1 MQEIKI
7 IYNTEVLKSSLSDY
21 NDAYILVRGN
31 ITNAGNIAARVAFK
45 NRAPFTKYITKVDRI
60 KIDDAEDLVMPIYNL
75 LEQSSN
81 YPDTTVSL
89 WFYSEDEGDDLGNSI
104 INTNAF
110 KSFKY
115 TTKLIG
121 STAAANGILEDAT
134 AAAPLKYLSNF
145 GRSLEI
151 LLIN

>member
-1 MQEIKI
+1 M
-7 IYNTEVLKSSLSDY
+7 
-21 NDAYILVRGN
+21 
-31 ITNAGNIAARVAFK
+31 
-45 NRAPFTKYITKVDRI
+45 
-60 KIDDAEDLVMPIYNL
+60 
-75 LEQSSN
+75 
-81 YPDTTVSL
+81 

-121 STAAANGILEDAT
+121 STAAANGILEDAA